1 MPSSE
6 NQRRLLALGAFVVLG
21 AGCGSRP
28 VMLRG
33 DPAPI
38 AVSSERIASWRDEVN
53 GLEARQIRGI
63 DPGSFARVRSWLD
76 RLEASGDEPQLEALL
91 AAAVQGELEVLRTAE
106 RRYGALAGDS
116 EVQP

>member
-6 NQRRLLALGAFVVLG
+6 NQNRIVAILALSLLA
-21 AGCGSRP
+21 AGCGRRP
-28 VMLRG
+28 VILRG

-38 AVSSERIASWRDEVN
+38 AVSSERIASWRDEVSS
-53 GLEARQIRGI
+53 LEARQIRGI